1 MSLILYYL
9 IIGLVFAAFI
19 DYTRDSIESKWPSL
33 LRDEE
38 PFDAWQRFFMVVLW
52 IVFYA
57 IAYLFLVF
65 SYEKKSFFLN
75 VLM

>member
-52 IVFYA
+52 PLCLIVFLSAFCKTY
-57 IAYLFLVF
+57 F
-65 SYEKKSFFLN
+65 KK
-75 VLM
+75 